1 MVPLHFHQ
9 LSTSSDLI
17 SSSINSTTP
26 IYSDVL
32 NSQTTSPDI
41 YIYTSS
47 TTPTILNL
55 TRLRTLTCHVRIM
68 FDEFHNITTKPSEKS
83 RRSSLTGQDKISSI
97 KLDNSC
103 WRKSKQ
109 SPS

>member
-1 MVPLHFHQ
+1 MVPLHFYQ

-17 SSSINSTTP
+17 SSSIS
-26 IYSDVL
+26 
-32 NSQTTSPDI
+32 
-41 YIYTSS
+41 
-47 TTPTILNL
+47 
-55 TRLRTLTCHVRIM
+55 HVRIM